1 MYQTIDPKDF
11 VLSPV
16 KKIGDEWLLITAGDK
31 FGYNTMTASWGA
43 LGVMWN
49 RPAATCYIRPNRYT
63 YEFIEKNDIYTLCF
77 FDEAHKPA
85 LSLLG
90 KKSGRDGDKITEAG
104 LTPIC
109 DEETGA
115 MYFSEATTVI
125 FVKKMFFSDLKNGT
139 FHDETVLSNYSETNP
154 MHRMYIGEILKIWE
168 K

>member
-125 FVKKMFFSDLKNGT
+125 FVKKMFFSDLKDGT

-154 MHRMYIGEILKIWE
+154 MHHMYIGEILKIWE

>member
-1 MYQTIDPKDF
+1 MFKTIDPKAF

-16 KKIGDEWLLITAGDK
+16 QKIGDEWLLITAGDK
-31 FGYNTMTASWGA
+31 SAFNTMTASWGA

-63 YEFIEKNDIYTLCF
+63 YTLIEKHDIYTLCF
-77 FDEAHKPA
+77 FDDNCKPA

-90 KKSGRDGDKITEAG
+90 KKSGRDGDKIAEAG
-104 LTPIC
+104 LTPVC
-109 DEETGA
+109 DEQTGA
-115 MYFSEATTVI
+115 MYFEEARTVI
-125 FVKKMFFSDLKNGT
+125 FVKKMFYSDLKDGS
-139 FHDETVLSNYSETNP
+139 FCDESVLSHYSETNP

>member
-1 MYQTIDPKDF
+1 MFKSIDPKAF

-16 KKIGDEWLLITAGDK
+16 QKIGDEWLLITAGDK
-31 FGYNTMTASWGA
+31 TAFNTMTASWGA

-63 YEFIEKNDIYTLCF
+63 YAFMEKHDIYTLCF
-77 FDEAHKPA
+77 FDESYKSA

-90 KKSGRDGDKITEAG
+90 KKSGRDGDKIAEAG
-104 LTPIC
+104 LTPVC
-109 DEETGA
+109 DEQTGA
-115 MYFSEATTVI
+115 MYFEEARTVV
-125 FVKKMFFSDLKNGT
+125 FVKKMFFSDLKDGS
-139 FHDETVLSNYSETNP
+139 FCDESVLSHYSETNP